1 VAPPAAA
8 GIFWRP
14 AIIRVR
20 RTVGAALAVL
30 AAAGIAVGLLHSAGR
45 PGSES
50 AFAGTAAARPDAAW
64 NALFQA
70 YGNLSGAWSGGDGAQ
85 SLLLPDGATVWFFAD
100 TFLGETYP
108 GGTRSPATTGLAHNS
123 AVLYRDG
130 HLGPTYAGGPGLGG
144 YNGAADYTW
153 AVPPPSYPA
162 TRYEL
167 INGDQVIDHGTVYK
181 FYQLA
186 DRDLHP
192 GGFPYKLVGTV
203 IESFYVDSAT
213 DALSPAGGTPL
224 AIEDSTGSDPVIWG
238 AATLV
243 SGGYVYIYGV
253 KPYNGDA
260 APFPL
265 YLARVPAAGLAAGD
279 AWQYYDGAPSCSPPA
294 SAWVSDPGSATA
306 LRTGVSAGF
315 SVTDVNGTDVLLTN
329 DGTSAASAS
338 NAVAYYAR
346 CPTGFGP
353 ASPRY
358 LVYRPRLP
366 GGYLAYEYRIVPQF
380 SSGSDVLVSYSVDT
394 TVVGGN
400 YRDITTYRPH
410 FLDVRLPGIGGP
422 AGGVTDPAP

>member
-1 VAPPAAA
+1 VITRA
-8 GIFWRP
+8 
-14 AIIRVR
+14 R
-20 RTVGAALAVL
+20 RTAGAAFAVL
-30 AAAGIAVGLLHSAGR
+30 AAVGIATGLLLSAGQPGSESGFAGIAV
-45 PGSES
+45 
-50 AFAGTAAARPDAAW
+50 ARPDAAW

-70 YGNLSGAWSGGDGAQ
+70 YGNLSGAWSGGDGGQ
-85 SLLLPDGATVWFFAD
+85 SLLLPDGSTMWFFAD

-108 GGTRSPATTGLAHNS
+108 GGTRSPAATGLAHNS
-123 AVLYRDG
+123 AVPYRDG
-130 HLGPTYAGGPGLGG
+130 HLGPTYAMAPGPGG
-144 YNGAADYTW
+144 YNGTTDYTW
-153 AVPPPSYPA
+153 VAPPPSYPA

-203 IESFYVDSAT
+203 IESFYLDPAT

-224 AIEDSTGSDPVIWG
+224 GIEDSATSDPVIWG

-243 SGGYVYIYGV
+243 SGGYIYIYGV

-265 YLARVPAAGLAAGD
+265 YLARVPVGGLAAGD
-279 AWQYYDGAPSCSPPA
+279 AWQYYGGAPSCSPPE
-294 SAWVSDPGSATA
+294 SAWVSDPRSAAA

-315 SVTDVNGTDVLLTN
+315 SVTDVNGTYVLLTG
-329 DGTSAASAS
+329 DASSAVSAS

-346 CPTGFGP
+346 CPTGFAP

-358 LVYRPRLP
+358 LVYQPRLP

-380 SSGSDVLVSYSVDT
+380 SSGSEVLVSYSQDT
-394 TVVGGN
+394 TVLGGN
-400 YRDITTYRPH
+400 YGDIATYRPR
-410 FLDVRLPGIGGP
+410 FLDVRLPGTGGP
-422 AGGVTDPAP
+422 SGTVTDPAP

>member
-8 GIFWRP
+8 GAFWWS

-30 AAAGIAVGLLHSAGR
+30 AAVGIGVGLLHSASR

-50 AFAGTAAARPDAAW
+50 PFAGTAAARPDAAW

-85 SLLLPDGATVWFFAD
+85 SLALPDGSTVWFFAD
-100 TFLGETYP
+100 SFLGETYP

-130 HLGPTYAGGPGLGG
+130 HLGPTYAGAPGLGG
-144 YNGAADYTW
+144 YNSTADYTW
-153 AVPPPSYPA
+153 VVPPPSYPA

-167 INGDQVIDHGTVYK
+167 INGDQVSDHGTVYK

-203 IESFYVDSAT
+203 IESFYVDPVT
-213 DALSPAGGTPL
+213 DALSPAGGTPFQ
-224 AIEDSTGSDPVIWG
+224 IVDSTGSDPIIWG

-243 SGGYVYIYGV
+243 SGGYIYIYGV

-265 YLARVPAAGLAAGD
+265 YLARVPAAGLAAGSG
-279 AWQYYDGAPSCSPPA
+279 WQYYDGAPSCSPPE
-294 SAWVSDPGSATA
+294 SAWVSDPRSATA

-315 SVTDVNGTDVLLTN
+315 SVTDVNGTDVLLTS
-329 DGTSAASAS
+329 DGSSAASAS

-358 LVYRPRLP
+358 LVYQPRLQ

-380 SSGSDVLVSYSVDT
+380 SSGSEVLVSYSVDT

-400 YRDITTYRPH
+400 FRDITTYRPH
-410 FLDVRLPGIGGP
+410 FLDVKLPGIGGP

>member
-1 VAPPAAA
+1 MTRA
-8 GIFWRP
+8 
-14 AIIRVR
+14 R
-20 RTVGAALAVL
+20 RTRGVVGVVAVVAVTIV
-30 AAAGIAVGLLHSAGR
+30 AAAGIAAGFLLSAGR
-45 PGSES
+45 PGPES
-50 AFAGTAAARPDAAW
+50 AFAGTAVARPDAAW

-85 SLLLPDGATVWFFAD
+85 SLPLPDGSTVWFFAD
-100 TFLGETYP
+100 TFLGQTGP
-108 GGTRSPATTGLAHNS
+108 GGTRSPVTTGLAHNS

-130 HLGPTYAGGPGLGG
+130 HLGPTYAGAPGLGG

-153 AVPPPSYPA
+153 VVPPPSYPA
-162 TRYEL
+162 ARYEL
-167 INGDQVIDHGTVYK
+167 INGDQVIDHGTAYK

-203 IESFYVDSAT
+203 IESFSLSSGSYLNPAG
-213 DALSPAGGTPL
+213 DALGPAGGTPL
-224 AIEDSTGSDPVIWG
+224 EIVDSATSDPVIWG

-243 SGGYVYIYGV
+243 SGGYIYIYGV
-253 KPYNGDA
+253 RPYNGDS

-265 YLARVPAAGLAAGD
+265 YLARVPVGGLAAGD

-294 SAWVSDPGSATA
+294 SAWVSDPRSATA

-315 SVTDVNGTDVLLTN
+315 SVTNVNGTDVLLTG
-329 DGTSAASAS
+329 DTSSTASAS

-346 CPTGFGP
+346 CPTGFSP

-358 LVYRPRLP
+358 LVYQPRLP

-380 SSGSDVLVSYSVDT
+380 SSGRDVLVSYSQNT

-400 YRDITTYRPH
+400 YGDITTYRPH
-410 FLDVRLPGIGGP
+410 FLDVKLPGLGGP
-422 AGGVTDPAP
+422 AGTVTQPAP